1 MQKHGLF
8 AEHTQQGDTTIATAM
23 MMVTSARFELAIT
36 AVKGRCLSQFD

>member
-1 MQKHGLF
+1 MLLHGLF